1 MNKSLRYIILFIVG
15 ITCSQHIYSQAIRED
30 FDDSRILANQD
41 TVIISNHVGKW
52 WFGPIIGLN
61 GNIFY
66 NTLTILKFPGISE
79 NPFNTKLN
87 FTSGQDL
94 GWFTGAFIE
103 YMPPG
108 EKLSYGARIYFPDTR
123 NSSSETTQRKDTFEY
138 SFKYS
143 GTYKYVTLA
152 PFVKYNFPLE
162 GLYATLGLNL
172 DYAYANQARLIHIR
186 MDSSFITHDIKLDHE
201 KMKLRYGLEAGAG
214 WEFTVND
221 INDKVRVRFNPYITA
236 SVGSKILADLNSNWN
251 NIVIKLGFAVKF
263 GLNETT
269 IDTIKYKIDS
279 EVKPELYAL
288 LTTPQKVSF
297 DITGLSESLPAY
309 ELEIVR
315 TETVVQV
322 ALEGSMSRINS
333 GTAINPLSG
342 LTTPPT
348 NVLGETNR
356 IEPIEDNKRS
366 DDFTKLEF
374 GEKNAKKLIYSG
386 EKDIKLTDEMKKYLD
401 NIIMAYS
408 KGKAIREIYI
418 FGYTEELGSRQKN
431 LEVSQQRAEEAYKY
445 LISAGVGKKAQIYRD
460 GKGALVPK
468 KETEKKAD
476 KKINNRIEIIIK

>member
-1 MNKSLRYIILFIVG
+1 M
-15 ITCSQHIYSQAIRED
+15 RED
-30 FDDSRILANQD
+30 FDDYNINSNLD
-41 TVIISNHVGKW
+41 TIIVRNHVGKLW
-52 WFGPIIGLN
+52 YGPIAGLN
-61 GNIFY
+61 GNVY
-66 NTLTILKFPGISE
+66 YKTLTTLKFPGVAE

-87 FTSGQDL
+87 FTSGRGL
-94 GWFTGAFIE
+94 GWFIGAFIE

-108 EKLSYGARIYFPDTR
+108 EKFAYGARIYLPDTR
-123 NSSSETTQRKDTFEY
+123 NCIAETTQRKDSFEF
-138 SFKYS
+138 SFKYQ
-143 GTYKYVTLA
+143 GTYKYASLA
-152 PFVKYNFPLE
+152 PYVKYNFPWD

-172 DYAYANQARLIHIR
+172 DFAYANQARLIHIR
-186 MDSSFITHDIKLDHE
+186 MDSAYITHDIKLSHE
-201 KMKLRYGLEAGAG
+201 QMKLRYGLEAGAG

-221 INDKVRVRFNPYITA
+221 INDDVRVRFNPYLTA
-236 SVGSKILADLNSNWN
+236 SFGSKILADLNSNWN

-263 GLNETT
+263 SRNEIA

-297 DITGLSESLPAY
+297 DVTGLSESLPAY

-315 TETVVQV
+315 VETVVQV

-342 LTTPPT
+342 LSTPPT

-445 LISAGVGKKAQIYRD
+445 LISAGIGKKAQIYRG